1 MKKDPRIYLEHLLS
15 SIRKIRSYTQDFSE
29 SDFLSSPLVQD
40 AVIRNLEVIGEATKK
55 LSAEFRG
62 TYPKI
67 EWKKIAGMRDK
78 LIHDYIGVDLWAV
91 WAVVEQIIPDFEEK
105 IDSIIKELNGKNLG

>member
-1 MKKDPRIYLEHLLS
+1 MNKDPRIYLEHILS
-15 SIRKIRSYTQDFSE
+15 SIQKIRSYTQDFSE

-62 TYPKI
+62 TYSKI

-78 LIHDYIGVDLWAV
+78 LIPDYIGVDLWAV
-91 WAVVEQIIPDFEEK
+91 WAVVDQILPNLEEE
-105 IDSIIKELNGKNLG
+105 IESIIKALHRNNLP

>member
-1 MKKDPRIYLEHLLS
+1 MKKDPRIYLEHILS
-15 SIRKIRSYTQDFSE
+15 SIQRINSYSQGFSE
-29 SDFLSSPLVQD
+29 SDFLNSPLIQD

-55 LSAEFRG
+55 LSSEFREN
-62 TYPKI
+62 YPQN

-91 WAVVEQIIPDFEEK
+91 WAVVEQILPDFEIQIE
-105 IDSIIKELNGKNLG
+105 SIIKE